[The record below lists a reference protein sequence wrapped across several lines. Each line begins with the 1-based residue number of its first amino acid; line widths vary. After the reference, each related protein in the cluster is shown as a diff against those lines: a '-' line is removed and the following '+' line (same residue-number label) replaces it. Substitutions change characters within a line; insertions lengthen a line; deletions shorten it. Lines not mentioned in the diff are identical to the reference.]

1 MIACDTE
8 FYAARNRLSGWR
20 ERSARV
26 AREVRVADLRG
37 GHVPFCR
44 SGILSSLKHPA
55 VGILPPPQRTL
66 AMRLLATS
74 CRSPFGPVPLF
85 AMAVPA
91 IAVNASRWRVRLDV
105 ALRAT
110 SVFD

>member
-8 FYAARNRLSGWR
+8 LYAARNRLSGWR

-55 VGILPPPQRTL
+55 VGILPPPQRTH
-66 AMRLLATS
+66 AMR
-74 CRSPFGPVPLF
+74 F
-85 AMAVPA
+85 
-91 IAVNASRWRVRLDV
+91 NASRWRVRLGV